1 MKAYVA
7 CSLFA
12 LSATSAI
19 AAKGDM
25 TVGTF
30 GSQFCG
36 APATFEVR
44 AKASDSWEFEGEILI
59 RDTGEH
65 DALRITQND
74 DNSLRIVRYLSGD
87 NTGKR
92 QTVRTSPPKFV
103 VKDGTKF
110 AAFRAYK
117 GSGVGCNNQGAMTI
131 LYVPY

>member
-1 MKAYVA
+1 MKGYVA
-7 CSLFA
+7 CFLFA
-12 LSATSAI
+12 FFATSAI

-25 TVGTF
+25 TVGSF
-30 GSQFCG
+30 GTIFCG
-36 APATFEVR
+36 APATFEVQT
-44 AKASDSWEFEGEILI
+44 KASDSWVFEGEILI

-103 VKDGTKF
+103 VKGGTRF
-110 AAFRAYK
+110 AAFSASK
-117 GSGVGCNNQGAMTI
+117 GSGVGCNNQGAVTY